1 MDRIHN
7 TTSIENAT
15 AYRIHHTAR
24 LLRYSLNQFFQNY
37 GVEISLEQWFILFK
51 LFERDGQ
58 AQSELADKDLND
70 HPNITRLVDA
80 LQKRDM
86 IRRDA
91 DPNDRRKSLVYL
103 TERAHTFM
111 EDILP
116 AIIEERKR
124 IFNGLSNEEIEQF
137 LQTLEKI
144 EANALNA

>member
-1 MDRIHN
+1 M
-7 TTSIENAT
+7 
-15 AYRIHHTAR
+15 
-24 LLRYSLNQFFQNY
+24 
-37 GVEISLEQWFILFK
+37 
-51 LFERDGQ
+51 
-58 AQSELADKDLND
+58 ADKDLND

-103 TERAHTFM
+103 TEKARTFM

-124 IFNGLSNEEIEQF
+124 IFTGISNEEIEQF